1 MKTTLCSLLTVAGL
15 GLIAASTAQAD
26 CITGGQKTGHS
37 PLQALAHPRVLAHD
51 GRAGAIETPDSIVGM
66 WVVTFF
72 FGDGPDV
79 FDHGFEQ
86 FHADGTEIT
95 MDVAVPPA
103 AGNVCLGV
111 WEKTAP
117 RTVKLHHL
125 GFNWDISA
133 NPATLAGLFVLDM
146 TVTLDRG
153 GDSFS
158 GKYVTDSFDND
169 GNVIPSLHA
178 EGIVRAERVE
188 VR

>member
-1 MKTTLCSLLTVAGL
+1 MTKTACSLLAAVAFSL
-15 GLIAASTAQAD
+15 VAASAAQAD
-26 CITGGQKTGHS
+26 CITGGQKTGHA
-37 PLQALAHPRVLAHD
+37 PMQALGHPRVLAYD
-51 GRAGAIETPDSIVGM
+51 GRPGAIEVPDSIVGM

-79 FDHGFEQ
+79 FDHGLEQ

-111 WEKTAP
+111 WEKTAT
-117 RTVKLHHL
+117 RSVKLHHL
-125 GFNWDISA
+125 GFNWDTSA

-146 TVTLDRG
+146 TVTLGRG

-158 GKYVTDSFDND
+158 GHYVTDSFDND
-169 GNVIPSLHA
+169 GVIIPSLHA
-178 EGIVRAERVE
+178 EGTVRAQRVQ
-188 VR
+188 VH